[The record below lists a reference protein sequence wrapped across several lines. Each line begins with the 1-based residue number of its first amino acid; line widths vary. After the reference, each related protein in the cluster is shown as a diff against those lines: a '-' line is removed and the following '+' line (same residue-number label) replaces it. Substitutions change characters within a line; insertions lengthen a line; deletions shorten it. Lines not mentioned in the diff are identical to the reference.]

1 MAVSLNTLNEED
13 LKAMENGGADPVLYK
28 GNDIEFVYNKLNLG
42 GGKLFILEKKVIW
55 VRNKNEYKKE
65 KVTSFKELSTN
76 KIYLK
81 HYEKNKNFYLHLLN
95 DVNSISIDSSNIA
108 LHAITSD
115 KNICNSSCVYIQL
128 NSDLSS
134 TFQNDKN
141 DDDDDDEQ
149 NSLKSDNENTK
160 SDEDTNILNDET
172 ITPEILLVS
181 KNNSSNDEIF
191 RQLSNMDNSFKEQ
204 DDDEEDDEGE

>member
-95 DVNSISIDSSNIA
+95 EVNSISIDSSNIA

-141 DDDDDDEQ
+141 DDDYEEQ

-181 KNNSSNDEIF
+181 KNNSSNDDIF
-191 RQLSNMDNSFKEQ
+191 RQLSNMDNSFKGQ